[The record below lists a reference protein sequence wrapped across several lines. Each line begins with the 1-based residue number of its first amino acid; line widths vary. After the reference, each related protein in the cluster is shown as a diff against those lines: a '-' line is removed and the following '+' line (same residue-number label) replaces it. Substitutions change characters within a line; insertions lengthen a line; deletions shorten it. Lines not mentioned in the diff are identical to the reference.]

1 MGPVVLSEYTLD
13 SPSKFLKIP
22 ISEIYSRQVISG
34 PVRGHL
40 TGECHISDTE
50 ASHPNADEDISSRPS
65 PLQVRS
71 GA

>member
-13 SPSKFLKIP
+13 SPSEFLKIL
-22 ISEIYSRQVISG
+22 ISEIYSRQVISE

-40 TGECHISDTE
+40 TGERHISDTE
-50 ASHPNADEDISSRPS
+50 TSHPNADEDIASRPS